1 MSMEIRKGFPE
12 FLEVIEYVETF
23 SNGYELE
30 KVAMY
35 NSTVV
40 NAAEVNSWIKQG
52 LIDIET
58 KPTVVVMT
66 KQQYQN
72 LFDHINYE
80 DLDKAPNDFYEDLR
94 IEQQG
99 GIQ

>member
-1 MSMEIRKGFPE
+1 MSVEIRKGFPE
-12 FLEVIEYVETF
+12 FLEVIEYTETF
-23 SNGYELE
+23 ANGHTLD

-35 NSTVV
+35 NTTVV
-40 NAAEVNSWIKQG
+40 SAVEVNSWIKQG
-52 LIDIET
+52 LLDIET

-99 GIQ
+99 GVQ

>member
-1 MSMEIRKGFPE
+1 MPVRIRKGFPE
-12 FLEVIEYVETF
+12 FLEVIEYTETF
-23 SNGYELE
+23 ANGHTLD

-35 NSTVV
+35 NTTVVSTV
-40 NAAEVNSWIKQG
+40 EVNSWINQG

-72 LFDHINYE
+72 LFDHVSYD
-80 DLDKAPNDFYEDLR
+80 DLEKASDTFYEDLR
-94 IEQQG
+94 IEQSG
-99 GIQ
+99 GIN